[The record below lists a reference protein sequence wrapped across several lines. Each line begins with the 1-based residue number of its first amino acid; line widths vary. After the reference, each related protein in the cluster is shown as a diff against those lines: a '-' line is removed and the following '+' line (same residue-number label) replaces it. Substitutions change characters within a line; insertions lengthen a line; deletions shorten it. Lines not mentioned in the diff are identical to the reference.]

1 MTAYRHGADCD
12 GDSRYDCGS
21 LMPYMDDLQKLERHI
36 EELWESRDTL
46 NQRSTDALQSVELVM
61 DLLESGDL
69 RVAEWNGSSEEVEVN
84 MWIKHAILLL
94 FKLRKTEAMHNGP
107 FGYID
112 KIALRKSPDL
122 PGIRIVPGAVV
133 RRGSHLGQDA
143 VLMPSFVNIGAYVGE
158 GTMVDTWATV
168 GSCAQIGR
176 HVHLAGG
183 VGIGGVLEPPQA
195 APVMIG
201 DEVFIGSRSMITQ
214 GAKVGSGAVLGE
226 GTLLN
231 PSIPVADAETGDEIS
246 RGYVPPWC
254 VALQA
259 QRKKTYR
266 GGEFYLPCVLV
277 VRHLEPGER
286 HDKAAL
292 ESILRE
298 HGLGL

>member
-1 MTAYRHGADCD
+1 MR
-12 GDSRYDCGS
+12 
-21 LMPYMDDLQKLERHI
+21 YMDDLAKLEHHI
-36 EELWESRDTL
+36 EELWESRGTL
-46 NQRSTDALQSVELVM
+46 EQENADALQPVEMVM

-69 RVAEWNGSSEEVEVN
+69 RVAEWDGLSEDVRVKI
-84 MWIKHAILLL
+84 WVKHAILLL
-94 FKLRKTEAMHNGP
+94 FKLRRTEAIHNGV
-107 FGYID
+107 FRYTD
-112 KIALRKSPDL
+112 KIPLRKNPDL

-133 RRGSHLGQDA
+133 RRGSYLGQDA

-214 GAKVGSGAVLGE
+214 GAKVGPGAVLGE

-231 PSIPVADAETGDEIS
+231 PSIPVVDAETGDEIS
-246 RGYVPPWC
+246 RGFVPPWC

-259 QRKKTYR
+259 QRKKAYR

-298 HGLGL
+298 HGLGF